1 MKHQLCKN
9 ISKPVA
15 GFGQKSNRTSKDN
28 LTRINK
34 QLNQLTSQAIYAY
47 QQGRLE
53 TAKNLIQAVIKND
66 SKDGFAIGIL
76 ATIEKAMGN
85 AKQSAEL
92 FELALTLDA
101 HNASF
106 HHNYSGLLVDT
117 MPGKAV
123 EHSLAAIRIK
133 PNDAEYLSRCG
144 YAHWKAGDL
153 KKGSYYCLQAINT
166 DPRLAV
172 PYTNLGSILQEQGQL
187 EQALAAF
194 TKAIE
199 LKPNYSKAF
208 YGLATI
214 NMARGEIE
222 TAKAQLTQAIR
233 LNIQEVGAYYE
244 LSITIES
251 TTDAENLINA
261 AQKIDEERLSTKEKA
276 QLGFVFSNCFH
287 KLKLY
292 DEAAKNLRRANANK
306 LIAMPSNAEALIKRI
321 GASNTREFPVEN
333 VKDTCG
339 QGRIFIVG
347 MPRSGS
353 TLLETI
359 LSTNTSIK
367 DLGET
372 RALAVAIEEKTRQST
387 QNLPP
392 GSIDDLYT
400 KYLNN
405 PDEDTSGCTYRV
417 DKQLYN
423 FMNAGIIA
431 THMPA
436 AKIIHSKRNPMDN
449 TLSMHRS
456 NLTAGNNFTSDL
468 KDAANVMVEQE
479 KTMQAYKKK
488 YPDQIY
494 TFNYDAFVSS
504 PEGHL
509 RHLLAWLGLEWNE
522 DYLHPEKSKRTINT
536 ASVIQARRPISN
548 KSVGGW
554 LNYRSL
560 LEPAEEIVRRSGLFE
575 I

>member
-1 MKHQLCKN
+1 M
-9 ISKPVA
+9 A
-15 GFGQKSNRTSKDN
+15 GFGQKSNRTSKGN
-28 LTRINK
+28 LKRSNE

-306 LIAMPSNAEALIKRI
+306 LIAMPSNAEALITAITTSKSRDI
-321 GASNTREFPVEN
+321 TLEN
-333 VKDTCG
+333 VQETCG

-353 TLLETI
+353 TLLESI
-359 LSTNTSIK
+359 LSMSPHIR
-367 DLGET
+367 DLGESKALFNAIAE
-372 RALAVAIEEKTRQST
+372 RANQLSKTVDAE
-387 QNLPP
+387 
-392 GSIDDLYT
+392 SIDQLYS
-400 KYLNN
+400 KYLGEQVHDIQSY
-405 PDEDTSGCTYRV
+405 PYTT

-423 FMNAGIIA
+423 FINTGIIA
-431 THMPA
+431 THMPFA
-436 AKIIHSKRNPMDN
+436 RIIHCQRNAMDN
-449 TLSMHRS
+449 ILSMFRS
-456 NLTAGNNFTSDL
+456 NLTEGNGFTSDL
-468 KDAANVMVEQE
+468 EDAANVLVAQHNFMEACKNE
-479 KTMQAYKKK
+479 
-488 YPDQIY
+488 YPNQIY
-494 TFNYDAFVSS
+494 TFNYDNFVSS
-504 PEGHL
+504 PEEHL
-509 RHLLAWLGLEWNE
+509 RPLLEWLGLDWTA
-522 DYLHPEKSKRTINT
+522 DYLHTERSKRIINT
-536 ASVIQARRPISN
+536 ASLIQARRPISN
-548 KSVGGW
+548 GSVGGW
-554 LNYRSL
+554 LNYRAML
-560 LEPAEEIVRRSGLFE
+560 KHAEEIVRQCGLLE
-575 I
+575 GC